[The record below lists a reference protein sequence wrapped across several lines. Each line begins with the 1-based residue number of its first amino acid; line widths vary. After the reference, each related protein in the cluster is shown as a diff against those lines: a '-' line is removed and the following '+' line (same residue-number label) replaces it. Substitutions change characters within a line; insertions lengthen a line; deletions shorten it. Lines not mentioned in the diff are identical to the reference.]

1 MKTGE
6 YIKYRGKHFDVPVL
20 TPGICF
26 APEDPL
32 KGPFYG
38 PLENLSSEE
47 GTRPIFDDMATVW
60 DLQKFK
66 TPRKPYAI
74 NQGIPPDKGFCDKF
88 TKEGAIN
95 VLDLPIKFPGSD
107 FRIPKELLQFEDV
120 IRRVAQFE
128 RQYNH
133 ASYDEYYCYVTV
145 DQRNVKAGT
154 LQREAP
160 CHVDGFQGAKW
171 NPKVKINHTYV
182 ISDKLPTTYYVQPF
196 NFDALDEAKHNFF
209 WEMNRQVALTNS
221 QFAWQPQPFELNLID
236 AYTVHRG
243 TPAETDCFRT
253 WLRLSFEVR
262 IFNRLGN
269 AHNPMFDYQW
279 EMEPRDIEGLNLVA
293 FDPTSDPSLRVFP
306 WQKEDGSA
314 HEDRHT
320 RTQPKLKKE
329 T

>member
-6 YIKYRGKHFDVPVL
+6 YIAYRGKHFDVPTL

-26 APEDPL
+26 APEDPF
-32 KGPFYG
+32 KGG
-38 PLENLSSEE
+38 GILENLSNQEN
-47 GTRPIFDDMATVW
+47 TRPIFDDMATVW

-66 TPRKPYAI
+66 TVRKPYDLNHGISI
-74 NQGIPPDKGFCDKF
+74 NEATKAKFSQKG
-88 TKEGAIN
+88 AVN

-107 FRIPKELLQFEDV
+107 FRVPKELLQFEDI
-120 IRRVAQFE
+120 IRRVARFE
-128 RQYNH
+128 RQYNYS
-133 ASYDEYYCYVTV
+133 SYDEYYCYASV
-145 DQRNVKAGT
+145 DQRWVKAGS

-182 ISDKLPTTYYVQPF
+182 ISDILPTTYYVQPF

-221 QFAWQPQPFELNLID
+221 QYAWQPQPYELNLID

-243 TPAETDCFRT
+243 TPADQDCFRT

-269 AHNPMFDYQW
+269 AHNPMFSYDWQ
-279 EMEPRDIEGLNLVA
+279 MEPRDIEGLNLVA
-293 FDPTSDPSLRVFP
+293 FDSNSDPSLRVFP
-306 WQKEDGSA
+306 WQKLDGEA
-314 HEDRHT
+314 HSDRHT
-320 RTQPKLKKE
+320 RTQPNLRPGVS
-329 T
+329 

>member
-6 YIKYRGKHFDVPVL
+6 YINYRGKHFDVPNL
-20 TPGICF
+20 TPGISF
-26 APEDPL
+26 TPA
-32 KGPFYG
+32 GPIT
-38 PLENLSSEE
+38 NLSDQDH
-47 GTRPIFDDMATVW
+47 TKPIFDDLATKW

-66 TPRKPYAI
+66 TIRKPYDL
-74 NQGIPPDKGFCDKF
+74 NQGIPFDADFCNKF
-88 TKEGAIN
+88 SKEGAIN

-107 FRIPKELLQFEDV
+107 FRVPLELLQFDTV
-120 IRRVAQFE
+120 IRRIASFE
-128 RQYNH
+128 KQINNDC
-133 ASYDEYYCYVTV
+133 YDEFYCYATV
-145 DQRNVKAGT
+145 DQRPVKAGT

-160 CHVDGFQGAKW
+160 CHVDGFQGSKW
-171 NPKVKINHTYV
+171 KPKVKINHTYV

-221 QFAWQPQPFELNLID
+221 EFAWQPKPYELNLID

-243 TPAETDCFRT
+243 TPAEEACFRT

-269 AHNPMFDYQW
+269 AHNPMFNYNW
-279 EMEPRDIEGLNLVA
+279 EMEPRDIEGLHLIA
-293 FDPTSDPSLRVFP
+293 FDPESDPTLRVFP
-306 WQKEDGSA
+306 WQKPDGTS

-320 RTQPKLKKE
+320 RTQPNLTPKK
-329 T
+329 